1 MRLKTNLKINKY
13 NIETLYNFNKM
24 IEEIKTD
31 NNCIVKAFEN
41 CDISILHENIN
52 NKKVYYFKAS
62 DIGKALNLS
71 NIRASIQ
78 NYDEDE
84 QVVRKAYDLRGCKQD
99 TTFLSS
105 QGVYRLLYNSK
116 KEGAKKFRKWAGNIL
131 DDIIFNESAE
141 LRKQLEE
148 HKILLIEN
156 KQELLLNNFDKDT
169 IVYLIKISENLYK
182 FGNTDNIKRRFN
194 EHRRE
199 INDNIQLI
207 FCIDS
212 KNNTL
217 LEQKLKEYLKNT
229 NYRKELKIND
239 KLQTELVEINNI
251 SIIENQLTILNKNI
265 DENKEHLEI
274 KKLQLELE
282 ILKLKLEIE
291 NKSNENKNDT
301 NENTNKSSYIL
312 LNTNE
317 HIKEDFKTQ
326 LVNNIEN
333 ENNMINQNKDNLL
346 EYIDEKIDEHIDT
359 ELEIKIKNLKT
370 IGVSIKKNRKGE
382 IKYQGSLKFENKTYF
397 CGYHKN
403 KIEAALAY
411 NKKALE
417 ICGDKAKLN
426 IIPDDILNSITIK
439 KPLPIIPYTFVSKYF
454 GVKVRNNRYRSNVY
468 FQAKEYYCG
477 TYDTEIEAALAYNIK
492 IKELYGDN
500 YKQTKINVFSDEI
513 LKQYANFKIQK
524 IDKPLDT
531 NKIKKYIGVSYQDNK
546 FNARFT
552 FNKKTYYIGRFDT
565 ELEAV
570 KAYNKKA
577 LEICGDKAKLNII

>member
-1 MRLKTNLKINKY
+1 M
-13 NIETLYNFNKM
+13 NF
-24 IEEIKTD
+24 
-31 NNCIVKAFEN
+31 
-41 CDISILHENIN
+41 
-52 NKKVYYFKAS
+52 
-62 DIGKALNLS
+62 
-71 NIRASIQ
+71 
-78 NYDEDE
+78 DEDE
-84 QVVRKAYDLRGCKQD
+84 KVVRTTYSSHGGNPD
-99 TTFLSS
+99 TIYLTS

-116 KEGAKKFRKWAGNIL
+116 KEIAKKFKKWAGNIL

-156 KQELLLNNFDKDT
+156 KQELLLNNFDKNT
-169 IVYLIKISENLYK
+169 IVYLIKINENLYK

-194 EHRRE
+194 EHCRE
-199 INDNIQLI
+199 INENIHLV
-207 FCIDS
+207 FCINS

-229 NYRKELKIND
+229 NYRKELKLND
-239 KLQTELVEINNI
+239 KLQTELIEINNI
-251 SIIENQLTILNKNI
+251 SIIEDQLILLNKNI
-265 DENKEHLEI
+265 EENKEHLEI

-291 NKSNENKNDT
+291 NKSTENKNVD
-301 NENTNKSSYIL
+301 TNKSSYIL

-333 ENNMINQNKDNLL
+333 ENNMINQNKDSLL
-346 EYIDEKIDEHIDT
+346 EYIEEKIDEHIET

-370 IGVSIKKNRKGE
+370 IGVSRTKNRKGE
-382 IKYQGSLKFENKTYF
+382 IKYEARVTFKNKKMSVGRFE
-397 CGYHKN
+397 N

-411 NKKALE
+411 NKKVLE

-439 KPLPIIPYTFVSKYF
+439 QPLPIIPNTFKSKYY
-454 GVKVRNNRYRSNVY
+454 GIRIVNNRYRSNVY

-500 YKQTKINVFSDEI
+500 YKQNKINVFSDDI
-513 LKQYANFKIQK
+513 LKEYSNFKIQK
-524 IDKPLDT
+524 IDKQNDP

-577 LEICGDKAKLNII
+577 LEVCGDKAILNIID